1 MRVHEI
7 NLGWLPPEGG
17 SHEWF
22 LAMIMFAH
30 ANEAVVHQGNTHDLQ

>member
-1 MRVHEI
+1 MRV
-7 NLGWLPPEGG
+7 PER
-17 SHEWF
+17 F